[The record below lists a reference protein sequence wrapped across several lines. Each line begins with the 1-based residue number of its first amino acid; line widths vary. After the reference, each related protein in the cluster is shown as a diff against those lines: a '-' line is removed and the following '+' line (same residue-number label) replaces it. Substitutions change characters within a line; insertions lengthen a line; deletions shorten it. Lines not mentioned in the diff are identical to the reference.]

1 MYVFKNL
8 TEQLLN
14 KTTLNHPWFQQEIT
28 REIFKYLEL
37 VENENTTNENLW
49 NEAKAIVRGKF
60 IALNIVLEKKKA
72 SNQLSKLST

>member
-1 MYVFKNL
+1 M
-8 TEQLLN
+8 
-14 KTTLNHPWFQQEIT
+14 
-28 REIFKYLEL
+28 